1 MLSIS
6 FLPLFS
12 SGYSFPYERMMPSS
26 EALSIFGRSI
36 HPNAWKGY
44 SRKLDFRFTEFLEAY
59 PPFWSSWAFTPRT
72 SPFPSAPPCVRRA
85 LAYPRLRP
93 SPRLS
98 GWLSHPPCVQR
109 AGADLPQKLSLRLPF
124 ARGPHVQPR
133 DPCRS
138 APEAYPSSSLP
149 LFALLVG
156 ILRSPRSHNRLTP
169 WISLKA
175 KTPWMASTPWTEGS
189 LPSCRAGGA
198 AGRRPSRSSS

>member
-1 MLSIS
+1 M
-6 FLPLFS
+6 PLFTQVPRRVILRSWTSALRSSWKLTHTS
-12 SGYSFPYERMMPSS
+12 SGLRVGFHSS
-26 EALSIFGRSI
+26 
-36 HPNAWKGY
+36 
-44 SRKLDFRFTEFLEAY
+44 T
-59 PPFWSSWAFTPRT
+59 FTPRT
-72 SPFPSAPPCVRRA
+72 SRFPSAPPCVRRA

-138 APEAYPSSSLP
+138 PPEAYPSSSLP

-189 LPSCRAGGA
+189 LPSFREVGA
-198 AGRRPSRSSS
+198 AGHRPSRSFS